1 MNRTQMLKEII
12 QETLGVDVMRK
23 SRKRNVVDA
32 RKIYSSILHSK
43 GFGPTFIG
51 NSLLKNHATI
61 LHYIKETQILILMD
75 QEYRNNHERISDAYE
90 RRMADGTIN
99 LLSRTELEEEINR
112 LRVENHELKLNY
124 LNSVRRRK

>member
-1 MNRTQMLKEII
+1 MLKEII